1 MLRIT
6 LGEIRSR
13 VLFFFFHVLLPS
25 LSSLRSESGVAET
38 GRREKIVEGNIPLS
52 PFRCYVSKTSNI
64 SRSSDSVQCR
74 TISQPSS
81 FVFTGAVNKSAHP
94 PADATILFPS
104 FLLGRRRC
112 SLERRSL
119 SLSLSLDLDGL
130 GLPCFAFRR
139 MRWTRAV
146 RGGPSAIGRREES
159 LTMLSRKILCR
170 SARAHNGGQTRS
182 C

>member
-119 SLSLSLDLDGL
+119 SLSLSRPRRLRITVFRVSADALDAGRS
-130 GLPCFAFRR
+130 RR
-139 MRWTRAV
+139 PVGDWQA
-146 RGGPSAIGRREES
+146 
-159 LTMLSRKILCR
+159 
-170 SARAHNGGQTRS
+170 
-182 C
+182 

>member
-1 MLRIT
+1 MGASDHFRRDPFTRAFL
-6 LGEIRSR
+6 
-13 VLFFFFHVLLPS
+13 HVLPS
-25 LSSLRSESGVAET
+25 PGSESGVADRST
-38 GRREKIVEGNIPLS
+38 GSSDREGNIPLS

-74 TISQPSS
+74 TISQPLLSS
-81 FVFTGAVNKSAHP
+81 FFRVHGGRYKSAHP
-94 PADATILFPS
+94 PALQRFCFHLFFS
-104 FLLGRRRC
+104 GEGGGRRRC
-112 SLERRSL
+112 SLPLRRSL
-119 SLSLSLDLDGL
+119 SLDLGGL

-139 MRWTRAV
+139 MCTRAE
-146 RGGPSAIGRREES
+146 GPSAIGRREEF